1 MSIGLNNLVL
11 AAVDIARVPVEVHHL
26 GHDEIRRP
34 HHDEGMT
41 VPVDRVPLHPE
52 IEARLLCEGRVLPRP
67 CLDAEVP
74 ARERNRAGLCLVKQN
89 VYVSFFT
96 CFQWAMSS

>member
-26 GHDEIRRP
+26 DHDEIRRP
-34 HHDEGMT
+34 HHDEGTT
-41 VPVDRVPLHPE
+41 VPVNRVHLRPE
-52 IEARLLCEGRVLPRP
+52 IEARLLCEDRVLPRP

-89 VYVSFFT
+89 VYVIFFT
-96 CFQWAMSS
+96 FFQWEMSS